1 MLTSEDHA
9 LLVDI
14 QDRLIDL
21 FVQQDEA
28 RRAEDWV
35 RMHALQVKIDN
46 LRRQDKRPRYH
57 PRNNVSKNYVSFSK
71 R

>member
-1 MLTSEDHA
+1 MLTNEEYA

-28 RRAEDWV
+28 RRVEDWV
-35 RMHALQVKIDN
+35 RMHALEVKIGD
-46 LRRQDKRPRYH
+46 LKHHDKRPAQ
-57 PRNNVSKNYVSFSK
+57 SQGIA
-71 R
+71 